1 MFRTGVRRRPMPSPE
16 DTFAKW
22 LSMAIELSRCCPKS
36 DRSFAVGAVVV
47 DSADRLLTTGY
58 SLELGLGWHA
68 EEVALHKASED
79 GLDLRGC
86 TLFSSLEPCSVR
98 LSGKRPC
105 TEHVLA
111 AGICRVVFALAEPPL
126 FVRCEGRAVLEAG
139 GVTVVHLPEFGAA
152 VRAINAHLFEGPGER
167 PEPL

>member
-1 MFRTGVRRRPMPSPE
+1 MSSAE

-36 DRSFAVGAVVV
+36 DRSFAVGAVIV
-47 DSADRLLTTGY
+47 DGDDRLLTTGY
-58 SLELGLGWHA
+58 SLELGPGWHA
-68 EEVALHKASED
+68 EEVALHKAAED

-105 TEHVLA
+105 TEHLLA
-111 AGICRVVFALAEPPL
+111 TRIRRVVFALGEPP
-126 FVRCEGRAVLEAG
+126 FFARCEGRAVLEAG
-139 GVTVVHLPEFGAA
+139 GVEVVHLPEFGAA
-152 VRAINAHLFEGPGER
+152 VRTINAHLFEESSERPHVGER
-167 PEPL
+167 QT

>member
-1 MFRTGVRRRPMPSPE
+1 MPAPD

-22 LSMAIELSRCCPKS
+22 LSMAIELSHCCPKS

-47 DSADRLLTTGY
+47 DAGDRLLTTGY
-58 SLELGLGWHA
+58 SLEFGPGWHA
-68 EEVALHKASED
+68 EEIALSKAAAD
-79 GLDLRGC
+79 GLDLHGC

-105 TEHVLA
+105 TEHLLA
-111 AGICRVVFALAEPPL
+111 ASIRRVVFALAEPPF

-139 GVTVVHLPEFGAA
+139 GVEVVHLPEFGEA
-152 VRAINAHLFEGPGER
+152 VRAINAHLFEAHGEWLNFGER
-167 PEPL
+167 GV

>member
-1 MFRTGVRRRPMPSPE
+1 MPSPE
-16 DTFAKW
+16 GPLAKW
-22 LSMAIELSRCCPKS
+22 LLMVIELSRSCPKS
-36 DRSFAVGAVVV
+36 DRSFAVGAVLV

-58 SLELGLGWHA
+58 SLELGPGWHA
-68 EEVALHKASED
+68 EEVALHKAAED
-79 GLDLRGC
+79 GLDLHGC

-111 AGICRVVFALAEPPL
+111 AGIRRVVFALAEPPL

-139 GVTVVHLPEFGAA
+139 GVEVVQLPEFGPI
-152 VRAINAHLFEGPGER
+152 VRAINAHLFEGLDEGSA
-167 PEPL
+167 